1 MSAQRVLVAALS
13 GFVAGVAV
21 GLMVAPASGSEIR
34 QRIADSAGDF
44 AGDVKD
50 KIRNLRGKAE
60 DELGDLGLDT
70 EAIVMTAANKKFF
83 CNKNPE
89 NFCFRIFIM

>member
-1 MSAQRVLVAALS
+1 MSAQRVLIAALS

-44 AGDVKD
+44 AGGIKD
-50 KIRNLRGKAE
+50 KIRNFRNRTEEELDNFAMNTA
-60 DELGDLGLDT
+60 DE
-70 EAIVMTAANKKFF
+70 E
-83 CNKNPE
+83 
-89 NFCFRIFIM
+89 

>member
-1 MSAQRVLVAALS
+1 MSAQRILVAALS

-34 QRIADSAGDF
+34 QRIADSASDL
-44 AGDVKD
+44 AGGIKD

-60 DELGDLGLDT
+60 EELDDLDFDGEESNSSYT
-70 EAIVMTAANKKFF
+70 G
-83 CNKNPE
+83 
-89 NFCFRIFIM
+89 

>member
-1 MSAQRVLVAALS
+1 MSAQRILVAALS

-34 QRIADSAGDF
+34 QRIADSASDL
-44 AGDVKD
+44 AGGIKD

-60 DELGDLGLDT
+60 EELDDLDFDGEEGSSSYT
-70 EAIVMTAANKKFF
+70 G
-83 CNKNPE
+83 
-89 NFCFRIFIM
+89 

>member
-1 MSAQRVLVAALS
+1 MSAQRILVAALS

-34 QRIADSAGDF
+34 QRIADSASDL
-44 AGDVKD
+44 AGGIKD

-60 DELGDLGLDT
+60 EELDDLDFDGEESSSSFT
-70 EAIVMTAANKKFF
+70 S
-83 CNKNPE
+83 
-89 NFCFRIFIM
+89 

>member
-44 AGDVKD
+44 AGGIKD
-50 KIRNLRGKAE
+50 KLRNLRGKAE
-60 DELGDLGLDT
+60 EELDDLGLEPGDSSYG
-70 EAIVMTAANKKFF
+70 NSQ
-83 CNKNPE
+83 
-89 NFCFRIFIM
+89 

>member
-1 MSAQRVLVAALS
+1 MSAQRILVAALS

-34 QRIADSAGDF
+34 QRIADSAGDL
-44 AGDVKD
+44 AGGIKD

-60 DELGDLGLDT
+60 EELDDLGLETSD
-70 EAIVMTAANKKFF
+70 NSYDSGQ
-83 CNKNPE
+83 
-89 NFCFRIFIM
+89 

>member
-1 MSAQRVLVAALS
+1 LEKIIKFITSLKINTMSAQRVLVAALT

-34 QRIADSAGDF
+34 QRISDSASDL
-44 AGDVKD
+44 AGGLKD

-60 DELGDLGLDT
+60 EELDDLDLDITGD
-70 EAIVMTAANKKFF
+70 N
-83 CNKNPE
+83 N
-89 NFCFRIFIM
+89 

>member
-34 QRIADSAGDF
+34 QRIADSASDLADG
-44 AGDVKD
+44 VKD

-60 DELGDLGLDT
+60 EEFDDLGLD
-70 EAIVMTAANKKFF
+70 ASDGAYNGQ
-83 CNKNPE
+83 
-89 NFCFRIFIM
+89 

>member
-34 QRIADSAGDF
+34 QRIADSASDF
-44 AGDVKD
+44 AGGVKD
-50 KIRNLRGKAE
+50 KIRDLRGKAE
-60 DELGDLGLDT
+60 EEFDDLGMETGSNGD
-70 EAIVMTAANKKFF
+70 NDYDQ
-83 CNKNPE
+83 
-89 NFCFRIFIM
+89 

>member
-1 MSAQRVLVAALS
+1 MSAQRILVAALS

-34 QRIADSAGDF
+34 QRIADSASDL
-44 AGDVKD
+44 AGGIKD

-60 DELGDLGLDT
+60 EELDDLDLDIAGD
-70 EAIVMTAANKKFF
+70 N
-83 CNKNPE
+83 NS
-89 NFCFRIFIM
+89 